1 MVRKSRAFVS
11 TVLSGVVL
19 ASASWPAKTAR
30 IEIRTLQTTTLSDEQ
45 FLNGVREGIPVTISG
60 DLRIPGTSA
69 AGRVPAVVLLHGSGG
84 INASHELWSQEF
96 LGMGIATFIVDSFS
110 GRGIVRTSSD
120 QAQLG
125 SLAMIMDAYR
135 ALELL
140 AHHPRIDPQRIALM
154 GFSRGGHSALYA
166 SVRRFQRMHGPPGL
180 EFAAYIPFY
189 AACNIKFRGDGD
201 VSDRPI
207 RIHHGLADDFI
218 PIAPCRLYVARLRAA
233 NKDVVLTA
241 YPNAYHFFDNPG
253 IPQPRQAV
261 RWQTTRSCAMHED
274 QNGRVINN
282 ASGRMFSYEDA
293 CVELGPTQGYN
304 AEAHAA
310 SVRAVKA
317 FLSSTF
323 GL

>member
-1 MVRKSRAFVS
+1 
-11 TVLSGVVL
+11 
-19 ASASWPAKTAR
+19 
-30 IEIRTLQTTTLSDEQ
+30 
-45 FLNGVREGIPVTISG
+45 
-60 DLRIPGTSA
+60 
-69 AGRVPAVVLLHGSGG
+69 
-84 INASHELWSQEF
+84 
-96 LGMGIATFIVDSFS
+96 
-110 GRGIVRTSSD
+110 
-120 QAQLG
+120 
-125 SLAMIMDAYR
+125 
-135 ALELL
+135 
-140 AHHPRIDPQRIALM
+140 
-154 GFSRGGHSALYA
+154 
-166 SVRRFQRMHGPPGL
+166 VRRFQRMHGPPGL